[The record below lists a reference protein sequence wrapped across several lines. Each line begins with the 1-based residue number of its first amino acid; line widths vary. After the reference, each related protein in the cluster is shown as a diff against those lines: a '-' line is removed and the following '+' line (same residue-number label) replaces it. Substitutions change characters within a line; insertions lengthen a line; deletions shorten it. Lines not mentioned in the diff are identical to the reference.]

1 MSTQND
7 FVAQEASLE
16 AQYMQNQ
23 NSYASYFNKVKEIAQ
38 VQKTYTNDLER
49 LYKDA
54 ISARYGNEGTKAL
67 VEFIQENNPNLD
79 ASMYKQLMQVIEAG
93 RNDFAAD
100 QKMLLDQRRVYVT
113 ELNSFPSSAIAKFL
127 GFPRIDLK
135 KFDPVTN
142 AETKEAFSTK
152 SARPIDIYH

>member
-1 MSTQND
+1 
-7 FVAQEASLE
+7 
-16 AQYMQNQ
+16 
-23 NSYASYFNKVKEIAQ
+23 
-38 VQKTYTNDLER
+38 
-49 LYKDA
+49 
-54 ISARYGNEGTKAL
+54 
-67 VEFIQENNPNLD
+67 
-79 ASMYKQLMQVIEAG
+79 MQVIEAG